1 MKDFLEARQEDY
13 PTKDFFDVGFLNF
26 KKVTKGLP
34 LPANSFY
41 PRDKK
46 ETNIRRFFF
55 PSISLFLQ
63 KVFRQNI
70 KLAAVR
76 LQAVAVEFDESVAL
90 FLAR

>member
-26 KKVTKGLP
+26 KKVTKRLP
-34 LPANSFY
+34 LSANSFY

-55 PSISLFLQ
+55 PSISLFSAKSIPTKHQ
-63 KVFRQNI
+63 SCCCQ
-70 KLAAVR
+70 AASCGGR
-76 LQAVAVEFDESVAL
+76 I
-90 FLAR
+90 R